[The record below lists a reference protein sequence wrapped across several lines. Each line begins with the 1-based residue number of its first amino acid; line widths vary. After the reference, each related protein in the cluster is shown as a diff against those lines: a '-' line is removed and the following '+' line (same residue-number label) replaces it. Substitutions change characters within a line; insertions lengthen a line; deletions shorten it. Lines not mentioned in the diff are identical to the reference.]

1 MRKKCGLLVVLVIA
15 TVCLF
20 RESLMAA
27 DTNLPESIA
36 GTWVLQQAASPE
48 ELHRELRRSLDKAL
62 ETPKIRGFCL
72 RFPWKAADEDFSLI
86 EAGLEIARDHGVA
99 YSIRFMAGRHTPD
112 RVFGKGCRFYLGGR
126 GGNEKVAVPFLVD
139 GSPNAVFEAEY
150 EAYVNRLAAWC
161 RSREVKLLHLA
172 WYGQDWAE
180 LNHGKEVRSQVGY
193 SYENWLRAHER
204 LLDIGL
210 KHAGKDL
217 AIEFPFSGYGP
228 LTDAAGSLADHVV
241 GKIGERNPVFFCQ
254 ANGWGPN
261 GDWGAPSPQVEAA
274 FDRVWQKP
282 ICRGQQAIQPGDY
295 AWPELFRKLYENR
308 ATYCEVYAPSFTLK
322 RSTELAAEI
331 RKFDEHIRTGGPLL
345 PERPR

>member
-1 MRKKCGLLVVLVIA
+1 MRKKCRLLVSLAIA
-15 TVCLF
+15 TVCLS
-20 RESLMAA
+20 RQSLIAA
-27 DTNLPESIA
+27 DTRLLKSIA
-36 GTWVLQQAASPE
+36 GTWVLQQAASPD
-48 ELHRELRRSLDKAL
+48 ELDRELRRSLATAL
-62 ETPKIRGFCL
+62 RTPKIRGFCL

-86 EAGLEIARDHGVA
+86 EAGRKIAHDHGVS

-112 RVFGKGCRFYLGGR
+112 RIFAKGCRFYLGGR
-126 GGNEKVAVPFLVD
+126 GGNERVPVPFLAD
-139 GSPNAVFEAEY
+139 GSPNSVFEAEY
-150 EAYVNRLAAWC
+150 EAYVARLAAWC
-161 RSREVKLLHLA
+161 RSRDVRLLHLA

-180 LNHGKEVRSQVGY
+180 LNHGKEVRSQAGY
-193 SYENWLRAHER
+193 SYANWLRAHEH

-241 GKIGERNPVFFCQ
+241 GKIGERNPLFFCQ

-261 GDWGAPSPQVEAA
+261 GDWGAPNPQVEAA
-274 FDRVWQKP
+274 FDLVWQKP

-295 AWPELFRKLYENR
+295 AWSELFRNLYENR
-308 ATYCEVYAPSFTLK
+308 ATYGEVYAPSFTLK

-331 RKFDEHIRTGGPLL
+331 RKFDEHIRTDGPLL
-345 PERPR
+345 PDGPR

>member
-1 MRKKCGLLVVLVIA
+1 MLDVLRLQVLLAVPAVGLS
-15 TVCLF
+15 CQ
-20 RESLMAA
+20 SLMAA
-27 DTNLPESIA
+27 DTSLPESVA
-36 GTWVLQQAASPE
+36 GTWVLQQAASPG
-48 ELHRELRRSLDKAL
+48 ELQRELRRSLASAL
-62 ETPKIRGFCL
+62 DTPHIRGFCL

-86 EAGLEIARDHGVA
+86 EAGLKIARAHGVS

-112 RVFGKGCRFYLGGR
+112 RVFARGCRFYLGGR
-126 GGNEKVAVPFLVD
+126 SGNERVPVPFLAD
-139 GSPNAVFEAEY
+139 GSPNTVFEAEY
-150 EAYVNRLAAWC
+150 EAYVARLAAWC
-161 RSREVKLLHLA
+161 RSREVRLLHLA

-180 LNHGKEVRSQVGY
+180 LNHGKEVRSQAGY
-193 SYENWLRAHER
+193 SYANWLRAHER

-210 KHAGKDL
+210 KHAEKDL
-217 AIEFPFSGYGP
+217 AIELPFSGYGS
-228 LTDAAGSLADHVV
+228 LTDAAVSLADHVV
-241 GKIGERNPVFFCQ
+241 GEIGQRNPLFFCQ

-261 GDWGAPSPQVEAA
+261 GDWGAPSPEVEAG

-322 RSTELAAEI
+322 RSAELAAEI

-345 PERPR
+345 PERTR